1 MFLDYGLLCMTLAS
15 KLTDSFVIF
24 LVLSAALLPLM
35 HLGYAQTTSS
45 VNFSAKGTVA
55 ESSNFHGVV
64 MWTIVNGDKGTI
76 LIQSPVGR
84 GLVHVSISPS
94 TTCDSSVP
102 VCLLSTVIDT
112 TDNNVFKVGDTAR
125 YSIDLDAKQ
134 ETVSLL
140 TGVLAGFDV
149 TVNLSKTWN
158 KTPIVSSTATT
169 SANSTTIANPASVYC
184 VNHGGK
190 LDIRETSSGQTGICV
205 FSNGYECDEWSYL
218 KGECSPVTMSGG
230 VNSTMSSDI
239 NSTAITNSIAPK
251 NFTLNLNESVGIT
264 AKG

>member
-1 MFLDYGLLCMTLAS
+1 MFLDYGLLRMALTS
-15 KLTDSFVIF
+15 KLTSSFVIL
-24 LVLSAALLPLM
+24 LVLSLTLPLM
-35 HLGYAQTTSS
+35 HLGYAQTPSS
-45 VNFSAKGTVA
+45 VNFSSKGTVA

-64 MWTIVNGDKGTI
+64 MWTIVHGDKGTI
-76 LIQSPVGR
+76 LLQSPVGR

-94 TTCDSSVP
+94 TTCDSTVP
-102 VCLLSTVIDT
+102 ICLLSTVIDT
-112 TDNNVFKVGDTAR
+112 TDNDVFKVGDTAR
-125 YSIDLDAKQ
+125 YSIDLNAKQ

-149 TVNLSKTWN
+149 AVNLSKTWN
-158 KTPIVSSTATT
+158 KTPAISSTTTT
-169 SANSTTIANPASVYC
+169 STNSTTIANPASVYC

-190 LDIRETSSGQTGICV
+190 LDIRTTSSGQTGICV
-205 FSNGYECDEWSYL
+205 FSNGYECDEWNYF

-230 VNSTMSSDI
+230 VNSTMSSNI
-239 NSTAITNSIAPK
+239 NSTAITNSTAPK

>member
-1 MFLDYGLLCMTLAS
+1 MFLDYGLLRMALAS
-15 KLTDSFVIF
+15 KLTSSVVIF
-24 LVLSAALLPLM
+24 LVLSLTMPLM

-45 VNFSAKGTVA
+45 VNFSAKGAVA
-55 ESSNFHGVV
+55 ESSNFHGVI
-64 MWTIVNGDKGTI
+64 MWTIIHGDKGTI

-84 GLVHVSISPS
+84 GLVHVSISTS
-94 TTCDSSVP
+94 NTCDSSTP
-102 VCLLSTVIDT
+102 ICLLSTVIDT

-125 YSIDLDAKQ
+125 YSIDLNAKQ

-149 TVNLSKTWN
+149 TINLSKTWD
-158 KTPIVSSTATT
+158 KTPVSSTTTT
-169 SANSTTIANPASVYC
+169 STNSTTMANPASVYC

-190 LDIRETSSGQTGICV
+190 LDIRTTSSGQTGICV
-205 FSNGYECDEWSYL
+205 FSNGYECDEWNYF

-230 VNSTMSSDI
+230 VNSTISSNI
-239 NSTAITNSIAPK
+239 NSTAITNSTAPK
-251 NFTLNLNESVGIT
+251 NFTLSLNESVGIT

>member
-1 MFLDYGLLCMTLAS
+1 MFLDYGLLRMTLAS
-15 KLTDSFVIF
+15 KLASSVVIF
-24 LVLSAALLPLM
+24 LVLSLAMPLM
-35 HLGYAQTTSS
+35 HLGYAQTSS

-64 MWTIVNGDKGTI
+64 MWTIIHGDKGTI
-76 LIQSPVGR
+76 LLQSPAGR

-94 TTCDSSVP
+94 TACDSSTP
-102 VCLLSTVIDT
+102 ICLLSTVIDT
-112 TDNNVFKVGDTAR
+112 TDNDVFNVGDTAR
-125 YSIDLDAKQ
+125 YSIDLNAKQ

-140 TGVLAGFDV
+140 TGVFAGFDV
-149 TVNLSKTWN
+149 TVNLSKTWD
-158 KTPIVSSTATT
+158 KTPIISTTTT
-169 SANSTTIANPASVYC
+169 STNSTTMANPASVYC

-190 LDIRETSSGQTGICV
+190 LDIRTTSSGQTGICV
-205 FSNGYECDEWSYL
+205 FSNGYECDEWNYF

-230 VNSTMSSDI
+230 VNSTVSSNI
-239 NSTAITNSIAPK
+239 NSTALTNSTSPK

>member
-1 MFLDYGLLCMTLAS
+1 MFLDCGLLRIALTS
-15 KLTDSFVIF
+15 KLTSSVVIL
-24 LVLSAALLPLM
+24 LVLSLTLPLM
-35 HLGYAQTTSS
+35 HLGYAQTPSS
-45 VNFSAKGTVA
+45 VNFSSKGTVA

-64 MWTIVNGDKGTI
+64 MWTIVHGDKGTI

-84 GLVHVSISPS
+84 GLVHVSILPS

-125 YSIDLDAKQ
+125 YSIDLNAKQ

-149 TVNLSKTWN
+149 TVNLSKIWD
-158 KTPIVSSTATT
+158 KTSISSTTTT
-169 SANSTTIANPASVYC
+169 STNSTTIANPASVYC
-184 VNHGGK
+184 INHGGK
-190 LDIRETSSGQTGICV
+190 LDTRTSSSSQTGICV

-230 VNSTMSSDI
+230 VNSTMSSNI
-239 NSTAITNSIAPK
+239 NSTAITNSTTPK

>member
-1 MFLDYGLLCMTLAS
+1 MFLDYGFLRMTLAS
-15 KLTDSFVIF
+15 KLASSVVIF
-24 LVLSAALLPLM
+24 LVLSLTMPLM
-35 HLGYAQTTSS
+35 HLGYAQTSS

-64 MWTIVNGDKGTI
+64 MWTIIHGDKGTI
-76 LIQSPVGR
+76 LLQSPVGR

-94 TTCDSSVP
+94 ATCDSSTP
-102 VCLLSTVIDT
+102 ICLLSSVIDT

-125 YSIDLDAKQ
+125 YAIDLNTKQ

-149 TVNLSKTWN
+149 TVNLSKTWD
-158 KTPIVSSTATT
+158 KTPVSPTITT
-169 SANSTTIANPASVYC
+169 SANSTTMANPASVYC

-190 LDIRETSSGQTGICV
+190 LDIRTTSSGQTGICV
-205 FSNGYECDEWSYL
+205 FSNGYECDEWNYF
-218 KGECSPVTMSGG
+218 KGECSPVTISGG
-230 VNSTMSSDI
+230 VNSTMSSNI
-239 NSTAITNSIAPK
+239 NSTAITNSTTPK
-251 NFTLNLNESVGIT
+251 NFTLSLNESVGIT